1 MFISVRPSY
10 QSKGAIR
17 FVGIAEMFVIHFTSI
32 ITTPLYYVPHPQS
45 IIIISPRPVA
55 FEKRTQH
62 TVIKLHSPHTGC
74 SITDNPGQLISIYNV
89 PTSGG
94 PDVIETY
101 HIENAIVI
109 DNGNNNNNRTITVV
123 MNVSK
128 TVLTYSVF

>member
-1 MFISVRPSY
+1 M
-10 QSKGAIR
+10 
-17 FVGIAEMFVIHFTSI
+17 
-32 ITTPLYYVPHPQS
+32 
-45 IIIISPRPVA
+45 
-55 FEKRTQH
+55 
-62 TVIKLHSPHTGC
+62 IKLHSLRTGC

-109 DNGNNNNNRTITVV
+109 DNGNNNNNRRTITVV

-128 TVLTYSVF
+128 TVLTHSVYNYQTQRTTRT